1 MIGYSKVS
9 ATGSDRKGVH
19 IMSSVKLQLGQV
31 KRVNRLMVTVMIVTS
46 IFAAIGLVSQLT
58 MSDMQPVLSIFPLV
72 LVILNLIATIVI
84 NAKFDPDMLRV
95 YVSIGYT
102 IVYACMLVTSTSTAL
117 YPYMIPVYVILIM
130 YLDRKLVIRVGAAFI
145 VLNLIRVVI
154 NFVTAEDPAAM
165 IEIAMIEMIIS
176 ILTVVV
182 AISGSKLIASF
193 IEENMEEVE
202 SAALER
208 EKVSEHIIQVTG
220 EVVDKVDILKSSLDE
235 LNESSRQV
243 SDAMDQIGL
252 GNEENVRSIQMQTQM
267 TGDIQGLVDETE
279 KMSVEAVEASQEML
293 RILDKSLEDME
304 TLVEKAVENTEVGN
318 QMVSAAERQKTSSE
332 SAMNIT
338 DMILSISTQTNLLSL
353 NASIEAARAGE
364 SGRGFAVV
372 ASEISNLASQTKN
385 STEQITGILR
395 ELADNAGEVSVKAGE
410 TVNTANVQTE
420 LAEMTKKQLNE
431 FRERSEELG
440 IKLEKIKQDM
450 KLIKESNDKVVDS
463 TSSLM
468 ATSEEFNA
476 STDET
481 ITMSRRN
488 MDNITASIEIMSTIA
503 EKMAELSHE

>member
-1 MIGYSKVS
+1 
-9 ATGSDRKGVH
+9 
-19 IMSSVKLQLGQV
+19 MSSVKLQLGQV

-58 MSDMQPVLSIFPLV
+58 MSDMPPVLSIVPLV

-84 NAKFDPDMLRV
+84 NVRCQPDILRV

-102 IVYACMLVTSTSTAL
+102 IVYACMLITSTSTSL
-117 YPYMIPVYVILIM
+117 YPYMIPILVILIM
-130 YLDRKLVIRVGAAFI
+130 YLDRRLVIRVGFVFI
-145 VLNLIRVVI
+145 VLNLVRVVL
-154 NFVTAEDPAAM
+154 NFVNAEDPSEM
-165 IEIAMIEMIIS
+165 IEIAMIETIIS
-176 ILTVVV
+176 VLTVVV
-182 AISGSKLIASF
+182 AVSSSKLIASF

-202 SAALER
+202 SAAMER
-208 EKVSEHIIQVTG
+208 EKVSEHILQVTG

-243 SDAMDQIGL
+243 SDAMDQIGM

-267 TGDIQGLVDETE
+267 TGDIQSLVDETE
-279 KMSVEAVEASQEML
+279 KMSIEAVEASQEML
-293 RILDKSLEDME
+293 RILDKSLADME
-304 TLVEKAVENTEVGN
+304 TLVVKAVENTEVGN

-372 ASEISNLASQTKN
+372 ANEISNLAAQTKN

-395 ELADNAGEVSVKAGE
+395 ELADNAGEVSIKAGE

-440 IKLEKIKQDM
+440 TKLEKIKQDM

-468 ATSEEFNA
+468 STSEEFNA
-476 STDET
+476 NTDET

-488 MDNITASIEIMSTIA
+488 MDNITASIKIMSTIA
-503 EKMAELSHE
+503 EKMAELSRA